1 MSSSMANTKFAGWN
15 QTTNSSFETLFSES
29 NLNACQK
36 RITELLQGVGPNGRP
51 IIVPTDTISSVL
63 YQCFQTNKPQVGDI
77 YSRYIQSEYT
87 TGRDDLTD
95 ITSRAINIIV
105 SQIRTEYGMIEC
117 NKRLTIWNTVLGDF
131 NQAGLRSHPQIKLK
145 LKRPEPMQF
154 NMNY

>member
-1 MSSSMANTKFAGWN
+1 MANTKFAGWN

-29 NLNACQK
+29 NLASSQK
-36 RITELLQGVGPNGRP
+36 RITELLQNVSPTGQP

-63 YQCFQTNKPQVGDI
+63 YQCYLTNRPQVGDI

-87 TGRDDLTD
+87 TGRDDLSD

-105 SQIRTEYGMIEC
+105 SQIRNEYGMIEC
-117 NKRLTIWNTVLGDF
+117 NKRLTVWNTILGDF
-131 NQAGLRSHPQIKLK
+131 NQAGLLSHSQIKLK
-145 LKRPEPMQF
+145 KKRPETMQF